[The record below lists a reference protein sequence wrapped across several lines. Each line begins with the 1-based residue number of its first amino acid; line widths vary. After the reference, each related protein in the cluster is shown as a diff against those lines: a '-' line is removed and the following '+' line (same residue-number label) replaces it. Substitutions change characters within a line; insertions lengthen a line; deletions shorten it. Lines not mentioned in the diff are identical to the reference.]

1 MSAQSPGA
9 FGLSALLHGA
19 AVALVLYFAYA
30 SHTDDDTPKVLELVA
45 GEGNNFAATEAP
57 ALGNGGT
64 TKLTQPAPLPVDPTP
79 VQPAPTPAPEQP
91 APIQSA
97 PEAPTKPVPAKPLPA
112 AKPKTTKPPKPVDL
126 LTSLKKAEARRT
138 ARLEKAY
145 AAKKAAEEKR
155 EAAEAAKA
163 ARIDAEGIRQGVL
176 GGSTENKVGGAGGRA
191 LSREQASLMDAYFA
205 ELKIQMRENFTPV
218 EGVTDNI
225 SVKIGFFVAAD
236 GAISRVRVLSSSG
249 NAEFDRAVVEACQRI
264 RMPARPDGQ
273 SDESSTRFN
282 LHEDESS

>member
-9 FGLSALLHGA
+9 YGLSALLHAG

-30 SHTDDDTPKVLELVA
+30 SHSDDDAPKVLELVA
-45 GEGNNFAATEAP
+45 GEGNNFAATAAP

-79 VQPAPTPAPEQP
+79 VQPAPAPEP
-91 APIQSA
+91 PSPIQSA
-97 PEAPTKPVPAKPLPA
+97 PEAPTKPAPA
-112 AKPKTTKPPKPVDL
+112 AKPKATKPAKPVDL
-126 LTSLKKAEARRT
+126 LASLKKVEARRT

-145 AAKKAAEEKR
+145 AAKRAAEEKR

-176 GGSTENKVGGAGGRA
+176 GGSTENKTGGAGGKA

-205 ELKIQMRENFTPV
+205 ELKLQMRENFTPV

-225 SVKIGFFVAAD
+225 SVKVGFYVAAD

-249 NAEFDRAVVEACQRI
+249 NAEFDRAVVEACERI
-264 RMPARPDGQ
+264 HMPARPDGQ
-273 SDESSTRFN
+273 GDESSTRFN
-282 LHEDESS
+282 LREDESG